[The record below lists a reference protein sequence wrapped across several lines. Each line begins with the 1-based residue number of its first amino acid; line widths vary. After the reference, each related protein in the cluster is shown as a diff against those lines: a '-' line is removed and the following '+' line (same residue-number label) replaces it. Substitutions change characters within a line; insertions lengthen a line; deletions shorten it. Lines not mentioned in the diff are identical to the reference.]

1 MESKK
6 KSYIPDSRFALIAK
20 EARIVSVFWLL
31 YFAATMA
38 ACYFLGGGD
47 PAEYSYILGFPSWF
61 VACVLICVIG
71 VVVAIYMLKR
81 RFSDVSLDAKNPDYD
96 YTKEEKE

>member
-47 PAEYSYILGFPSWF
+47 PAEYSYICGLCSHLRDRGSGCYLYAKAPVFR
-61 VACVLICVIG
+61 C
-71 VVVAIYMLKR
+71 
-81 RFSDVSLDAKNPDYD
+81 FSGR
-96 YTKEEKE
+96 